1 MNVVRTI
8 DVRVDSARAFTI
20 FTEEIGAWYRSG
32 RWSWNDP
39 TRAVGIRLEPGVGG
53 RWIEVWDAATGEG
66 YELGRVL
73 VWEPGERLVVTYRNV
88 HMPPGDTE
96 IDVRF
101 EALLNGTRVTLHH
114 RGVRRMSEVQR
125 ANAWVNFMAW
135 FGDYAD
141 DRLP

>member
-8 DVRVDSARAFTI
+8 EVRVDSARAFAI
-20 FTEEIGAWYRSG
+20 FTEEIGAWYRAG

-88 HMPPGDTE
+88 YMAPGDTE

-101 EALLNGTRVTLHH
+101 EALLSGTRVTLHH